1 MHKRHVSVSVSYLEI
16 YNENVNDLL
25 DQNRRNLEVRDNR
38 DGEVSVENLS
48 LRRVTCEEDFI

>member
-1 MHKRHVSVSVSYLEI
+1 MHKRQVSVSVSYREI